1 MALDNVEAAD
11 TAKRRIM
18 IIEDDPDM
26 IELLS
31 LIVRRGGYEPIAA
44 LGGQEGVRRLKEVGA
59 DLVLL
64 DLMMG
69 DMSGWLVL
77 QAVKSDEALQHI
89 PVLIV
94 SAKHHMEDPGQT
106 EAFAHLFEGYLVKP
120 FVVQDLMS
128 QITEALA

>member
-1 MALDNVEAAD
+1 MGAD
-11 TAKRRIM
+11 RANGARTGKRRIM

-26 IELLS
+26 IQLLS
-31 LIVRRGGYEPIAA
+31 LIIRRSGYEPVAA
-44 LGGQEGVRRLKEVGA
+44 LGGQEGMRRLREIGA

-77 QAVKSDEALQHI
+77 QAVKSDARLQHI

-94 SAKHHMEDPGQT
+94 SAKHQMEDPAQA
-106 EAFAHLFEGYLVKP
+106 EACAHLFKGYLVKP

-128 QITEALA
+128 QIVEALA

>member
-1 MALDNVEAAD
+1 MGADRTEEARIG
-11 TAKRRIM
+11 KRRIM

-31 LIVRRGGYEPIAA
+31 LIVRRGGYEPISA
-44 LGGQEGVRRLKEVGA
+44 LGGQEGVRKLREIGA

-77 QAVKSDEALQHI
+77 QTVKGDETLQHI

-94 SAKHHMEDPGQT
+94 SAKHQMEDPSQA

-120 FVVQDLMS
+120 FIVQDLLS
-128 QITEALA
+128 QITEALS

>member
-1 MALDNVEAAD
+1 MGMDRKEGAR
-11 TAKRRIM
+11 TGKRRIM

-31 LIVRRGGYEPIAA
+31 LVVRRGGYEPIAA
-44 LGGQEGVRRLKEVGA
+44 LGGQEGVRKLRELGA

-77 QAVKSDEALQHI
+77 QTVKGDETLQHI

-94 SAKHHMEDPGQT
+94 SAKHQMEDPGQA

-120 FVVQDLMS
+120 FVVQDLLS
-128 QITEALA
+128 QITEALS

>member
-1 MALDNVEAAD
+1 MGVDRIERAR
-11 TAKRRIM
+11 TGKRRIM

-31 LIVRRGGYEPIAA
+31 LIVRRGGYEPISA
-44 LGGQEGVRRLKEVGA
+44 LGGQEGVRKLREIGA

-77 QAVKSDEALQHI
+77 QTVKGDETLQHI

-94 SAKHHMEDPGQT
+94 SAKHQMEDPSQA

-120 FVVQDLMS
+120 FVVQDLLS
-128 QITEALA
+128 QITEALS

>member
-1 MALDNVEAAD
+1 MGMDRKEGAR
-11 TAKRRIM
+11 TGKRRIM

-31 LIVRRGGYEPIAA
+31 LVVRRGGYEPIAA
-44 LGGQEGVRRLKEVGA
+44 LGGQEGVRKLRELGA

-64 DLMMG
+64 DLMMP

-77 QAVKSDEALQHI
+77 QTVKGDETLQHI

-94 SAKHHMEDPGQT
+94 SAKHQMEDPGQA

-120 FVVQDLMS
+120 FVVQDLLS
-128 QITEALA
+128 QITEALS

>member
-1 MALDNVEAAD
+1 MGAD
-11 TAKRRIM
+11 RTEEVRTGKRRIM

-31 LIVRRGGYEPIAA
+31 LIVRRGGYEPVAA
-44 LGGQEGVRRLKEVGA
+44 LGGQEGVRKLQELGA

-77 QAVKSDEALQHI
+77 QTVKGDETLQHI

-94 SAKHHMEDPGQT
+94 SAKHQMEDPSQA

-120 FVVQDLMS
+120 FVVQDLLS
-128 QITEALA
+128 QITEALS

>member
-1 MALDNVEAAD
+1 MV
-11 TAKRRIM
+11 
-18 IIEDDPDM
+18 DDDRQ
-26 IELLS
+26 
-31 LIVRRGGYEPIAA
+31 IVRLLRTYLAESGYQA
-44 LGGQEGVRRLKEVGA
+44 LVAYDGESALHLIRRERP

-77 QAVKSDEALQHI
+77 QAVKSDARLQHI

-94 SAKHHMEDPGQT
+94 SAKHQMEDPAQA
-106 EAFAHLFEGYLVKP
+106 EACAHLFKGYLVKP

-128 QITEALA
+128 QIVEALA

>member
-1 MALDNVEAAD
+1 MGVENLNGAR
-11 TAKRRIM
+11 TGKRRIM

-44 LGGQEGVRRLKEVGA
+44 LGGQEGLRRLKEMGA
-59 DLVLL
+59 DLILL

-77 QAVKSDEALQHI
+77 QAVKSDDALQHI

-94 SAKHHMEDPGQT
+94 SAKHQMEDPGQA
-106 EAFAHLFEGYLVKP
+106 EAFRHLFEGYLVKP

-128 QITEALA
+128 QIVEALA

>member
-1 MALDNVEAAD
+1 MGANNPDGA
-11 TAKRRIM
+11 TTGKKRIM

-31 LIVRRGGYEPIAA
+31 LIIRRGGYEPVAA
-44 LGGQEGVRRLKEVGA
+44 LGGQEGVRRLKETGA

-69 DMSGWLVL
+69 DISGWMVL
-77 QAVKSDEALQHI
+77 HAVKSDEALQHV

-94 SAKHHMEDPGQT
+94 SARHQMEDPVQA

-128 QITEALA
+128 QIVEALA

>member
-1 MALDNVEAAD
+1 MGVERTEAAR
-11 TAKRRIM
+11 TGKRRIM

-44 LGGQEGVRRLKEVGA
+44 LGGREGVRRLREVGA

-77 QAVKSDEALQHI
+77 QTVKGDEALQHI

-94 SAKHHMEDPGQT
+94 SAKHQMEDPGQT

-120 FVVQDLMS
+120 FVVQDLLS
-128 QITEALA
+128 QIMEALA

>member
-1 MALDNVEAAD
+1 MGAD
-11 TAKRRIM
+11 RIERARTGKRRIM

-31 LIVRRGGYEPIAA
+31 LIVRRGGYEPVAA

-77 QAVKSDEALQHI
+77 QTVKGDEALQHI

-94 SAKHHMEDPGQT
+94 SAKHQMEDPGQA
-106 EAFAHLFEGYLVKP
+106 EAYAHLFEGYLVKP
-120 FVVQDLMS
+120 FVVQDLLS
-128 QITEALA
+128 QIMEALA

>member
-1 MALDNVEAAD
+1 MGVDTREAAGSG
-11 TAKRRIM
+11 KRRIM

-31 LIVRRGGYEPIAA
+31 LIVRRGGYQPIAA

-59 DLVLL
+59 DLILL

-77 QAVKSDEALQHI
+77 QAVKGDEALQHI

-94 SAKHHMEDPGQT
+94 SAKHQMEDAGQAQ
-106 EAFAHLFEGYLVKP
+106 AFAHLFEGYLVKP

>member
-1 MALDNVEAAD
+1 VGAD
-11 TAKRRIM
+11 TLEEAKTGKRRIM
-18 IIEDDPDM
+18 IIEDDSDM
-26 IELLS
+26 IDLLS
-31 LIVRRGGYEPIAA
+31 LIVRRGGYEPVAA
-44 LGGQEGVRRLKEVGA
+44 LGGQEGLRRLKEAGA

-77 QAVKSDEALQHI
+77 QAIKSDEVLQHI
-89 PVLIV
+89 PVLVV
-94 SAKHHMEDPGQT
+94 SAKHQMEDPDQT

-128 QITEALA
+128 QIAEALA

>member
-1 MALDNVEAAD
+1 MGADRTEEAR
-11 TAKRRIM
+11 TGKRRIM

-31 LIVRRGGYEPIAA
+31 LIVRRGGYEPVAA
-44 LGGQEGVRRLKEVGA
+44 LGGQEGVRKLQELGA

-77 QAVKSDEALQHI
+77 QTVKGDETLQHI

-94 SAKHHMEDPGQT
+94 SAKHQMEDPSQA

-120 FVVQDLMS
+120 FVVQDLLS
-128 QITEALA
+128 QITEALS

>member
-1 MALDNVEAAD
+1 MGMDRKEGAR
-11 TAKRRIM
+11 TGKRRIM

-31 LIVRRGGYEPIAA
+31 LVVRRGGYEPIAA
-44 LGGQEGVRRLKEVGA
+44 LGGQEGVRKLRELGA

-64 DLMMG
+64 NLMMG

-77 QAVKSDEALQHI
+77 QTVKGDETLQHI

-94 SAKHHMEDPGQT
+94 SAKHQMEDPGQA

-120 FVVQDLMS
+120 FVVQDLLS
-128 QITEALA
+128 QITEALS

>member
-1 MALDNVEAAD
+1 MRAETIEAAGSG
-11 TAKRRIM
+11 KQRIM

-31 LIVRRGGYEPIAA
+31 VIVRRAGYEPIAA
-44 LGGQEGVRRLKEVGA
+44 LGGQEGVRRLKELGA

-77 QAVKSDEALQHI
+77 QEVKSDEALQHI

-94 SAKHHMEDPGQT
+94 SAKHQMEDAGQAET
-106 EAFAHLFEGYLVKP
+106 YAHLFEGYLVKP